1 MKLSAWKYIKNN
13 KKTAGVM
20 IIALAFSFMA
30 MYLIYMLLVTAVE
43 CEKPVKLEFP
53 KKVTMF
59 KLSDQTMGVMRE
71 DYEDTKEYD
80 EAVERRREELLE
92 AFKAT
97 PGIKDA
103 FYEQT
108 TICPYTP
115 VVAQAQTR
123 GPLMDAERIPSYME
137 HIGATLTDGRL
148 PKEDGEILVDEVL
161 MKNQKMQVGDWFVED
176 WYGESFK
183 IVGTIQSDY
192 MAVVG
197 TPKNNNNTG
206 LYFFLLTDEPMK
218 DIRAVLEEKGIRLT
232 NEDRII
238 DVESGLEDYKENE
251 NVIGTSV
258 STICIVIMVF
268 LPIALIAN
276 YLSIMRDRV
285 SEYCLYASIG
295 FSKSE
300 IYGMMMREALILFGM
315 GIVLGLS
322 LSFGVGSIV
331 KSIVIDSR
339 GLGGRLICPEQIY
352 KILAD
357 FVIVIGILQIP
368 MVTGI
373 MKIRTIDA
381 IEE

>member
-20 IIALAFSFMA
+20 VIALAFSFMA
-30 MYLIYMLLVTAVE
+30 MYLIYMLLITAVE

-59 KLSDQTMGVMRE
+59 NLSDQSMGIQRE
-71 DYEDTKEYD
+71 DYEDSDGYD
-80 EAVERRREELLE
+80 EAVEKRREELLE
-92 AFKAT
+92 IFKTT
-97 PGIKDA
+97 PGVKDA
-103 FYEQT
+103 FYEESI
-108 TICPYTP
+108 ICPYTP
-115 VVAQAQTR
+115 VVAQAQAR
-123 GPLMDAERIPSYME
+123 GPLMEAEQIPSYME
-137 HIGATLTDGRL
+137 HIGAILTDGRL

-161 MKNQKMQVGDWFVED
+161 MKNQKMEIGDWFVKD

-197 TPKNNNNTG
+197 TPKNHSNTG
-206 LYFFLLTDEPMK
+206 FYFFLLTDETMK
-218 DIRAVLEEKGIRLT
+218 DFRTVLKENGITLT
-232 NEDRII
+232 NEDRIS
-238 DVESGLEDYKENE
+238 DVESGLTDYKENE
-251 NVIGTSV
+251 NVIGTCV
-258 STICIVIMVF
+258 STICIVIMIF
-268 LPIALIAN
+268 LPIALIVS

-300 IYGMMMREALILFGM
+300 IYGMMMREALIMFGM

-322 LSFGVGSIV
+322 LSFGVGYVV

-339 GLGGRLICPEQIY
+339 GLGGRLFCPEQIY